1 LEENEVHLIKRI
13 KNETGLTYKEL
24 SEIIGYSENTL
35 RQSISK
41 ETISIPLQ
49 KAIELYMETLK
60 LNKEL
65 DKFKI
70 LEKAIQSIA
79 NKTY

>member
-1 LEENEVHLIKRI
+1 LEENEVHLIKKI